1 MWLLSLLPSLQADK
15 GVKCPFCRQYIDQYT
30 SLNRADDAVKRFL
43 QEANKAASIAAAARA
58 AASQQTATSAAP
70 RAPSAQGYAST
81 GTLTDERWNC
91 PTCGT
96 SNYAWR
102 DFCTKCKHTNS
113 STTIANTQGKK
124 SLLTSL
130 SKQEIIKL
138 LQDKGAHCLHR
149 ALLEVGMTCDGFTV
163 SGSNAS
169 IQEGVQA
176 HGLGHIIAV
185 IDVLSDSAA
194 IKSVS
199 LHTTGNFAV
208 QRLLEATCRLR
219 GALTGRAAAYLS
231 SFREHYNGL
240 DPYGVLFNSML
251 PHIYD
256 YCPHEKGT
264 YVVQCATHHCSDD
277 ELVQLAQ
284 AVFKYAAPLSKDPKG
299 IFVLLKALEQMHERM
314 PMRPAIHQAALDA
327 VACLCNMMMSSDK
340 LLASCAHHALSG
352 HMLVRAISVALPTFP
367 AIKMASQLASHTA
380 NLVTSSGGP
389 ATVKDLLELKS
400 HDLECS
406 LILRDVCCVVA
417 YSMQGNL
424 TRYVISG
431 EEHHTRFV
439 RALIERMG
447 YEQEVGWVDSIIQEL
462 VGVCDAL
469 LDKPEGMEVSYHGW
483 MSVLIPSSSNSLGCL
498 AVATA

>member
-1 MWLLSLLPSLQADK
+1 M
-15 GVKCPFCRQYIDQYT
+15 
-30 SLNRADDAVKRFL
+30 
-43 QEANKAASIAAAARA
+43 
-58 AASQQTATSAAP
+58 AP
-70 RAPSAQGYAST
+70 
-81 GTLTDERWNC
+81 
-91 PTCGT
+91 
-96 SNYAWR
+96 
-102 DFCTKCKHTNS
+102 
-113 STTIANTQGKK
+113 
-124 SLLTSL
+124 
-130 SKQEIIKL
+130 
-138 LQDKGAHCLHR
+138 
-149 ALLEVGMTCDGFTV
+149 
-163 SGSNAS
+163 GSNAS

-240 DPYGVLFNSML
+240 DPYGTCMGMGTVGNSCYLLAGLLQCVVHTDRRVVTNVCSWSVVLATHELLLGIQTLAMFEVPLHMLLQFSSSSKLLVPVLLMRVCLCCSELGCAGFVAGVLFNSML

-424 TRYVISG
+424 TR
-431 EEHHTRFV
+431 
-439 RALIERMG
+439 
-447 YEQEVGWVDSIIQEL
+447 W
-462 VGVCDAL
+462 
-469 LDKPEGMEVSYHGW
+469 
-483 MSVLIPSSSNSLGCL
+483 GCL
-498 AVATA
+498 SHGAANVWVLLLMVIGSAI